1 MINGYNLF
9 ANALWI
15 IGLASVLAT
24 VSWSLYAASQTQSS
38 LHSQF
43 DAPGATFV
51 AAIGMMLVMLGLT
64 LRVNPLWMSPI
75 WLILAFG
82 FGYLAW
88 RALQRY
94 RQFHHRQ

>member
-1 MINGYNLF
+1 
-9 ANALWI
+9 
-15 IGLASVLAT
+15 
-24 VSWSLYAASQTQSS
+24 
-38 LHSQF
+38 
-43 DAPGATFV
+43 
-51 AAIGMMLVMLGLT
+51 LGLT